1 MRYVRAS
8 AIVLL
13 LSSLLAL
20 LARAP
25 MAAGRQAHALQHLGN
40 PVAHPPPG
48 TYLFVEL
55 WVEVRGTGTLPPLIV
70 EAPGYQFNP
79 PTGVLL
85 PTLQPIPPLY
95 PSSWGFAGHGTSRKG
110 TAGSGTRSSLSVIPT
125 MPYSTTLAIGDGT
138 AGPEYEHTRTAT
150 VELLAAD
157 EDGVLLAQ
165 IDGARIELVPG
176 GRWQK
181 TVGADLKAAPYKGH
195 YDVISSVTNYG
206 WQVRRLAHAPTE
218 FVWVPAAAR

>member
-13 LSSLLAL
+13 LSSLAL

-25 MAAGRQAHALQHLGN
+25 MAAGRQSHALHLGD
-40 PVAHPPPG
+40 PVAQPPPG

-110 TAGSGTRSSLSVIPT
+110 AAGSGTRSNLSVINH
-125 MPYSTTLAIGDGT
+125 AIFHNTRDWRRHRRPRVRAHPHCHRRA
-138 AGPEYEHTRTAT
+138 AG
-150 VELLAAD
+150 
-157 EDGVLLAQ
+157 
-165 IDGARIELVPG
+165 
-176 GRWQK
+176 
-181 TVGADLKAAPYKGH
+181 
-195 YDVISSVTNYG
+195 
-206 WQVRRLAHAPTE
+206 RR
-218 FVWVPAAAR
+218 